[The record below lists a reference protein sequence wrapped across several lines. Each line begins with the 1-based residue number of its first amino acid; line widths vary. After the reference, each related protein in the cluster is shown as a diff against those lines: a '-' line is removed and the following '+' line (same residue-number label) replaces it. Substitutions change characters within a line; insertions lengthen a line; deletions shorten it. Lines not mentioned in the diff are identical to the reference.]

1 MPENAKK
8 ILFVDDDRVI
18 LTFAERLFS
27 SQGHEV
33 KTAGDGFEALNI
45 LSSFTPDIIFFDL
58 IMPKIDGDK
67 LIQIVRSMPRL
78 EKSFLVIVSAAAA
91 ETDFN
96 FGETGADYYVAKGPF
111 SAMAENLLAAV
122 RASDSPHPLEPQKPV
137 LGLEHVYS
145 RQLTRELLSR
155 NRHLETIFES
165 MSEGIL
171 EVYSGKVVYA
181 NAAAVQMLGLPVRR
195 MLTARPSDLFPL
207 DVRERIEALS
217 RTPSHLPAE
226 TEPGRPLEVHG
237 RELLVK
243 RLPVKGDEETA
254 IWMIADVTERRRLES
269 QIQHIQK
276 MEALGT
282 IAAGVA
288 HNFRNTLTEILVNS
302 QLIQLNHQDR
312 PELQEIA
319 ARIHSSVKRGA
330 RLVEGLLHFSRK
342 EIRREFQPLNLVPV
356 IREALALAEGSFDS
370 RIRIEAQIPDT
381 LPVLGD
387 ATGLSQVLMNLFSN
401 ARDAMPAGGTLRVE
415 AGEEGASILLT
426 VSDTG
431 CGMDAE
437 TLEKCFDPFFTTK
450 PVGQGTGLGLSTAY
464 GIIKSHDGR
473 IHVESRPGSG
483 TVFRILLPRAAAQKP
498 VEKTKG
504 GDFARGRGETVL
516 FVDDEEEI
524 LRAMEGLLRTLN
536 YRPLCTASA
545 EEALRLFPS
554 LKPDLVILDVNM
566 PGMGGIECGK
576 RILEIDP
583 EARIVLFTGCEPGL
597 ENPDEETGE
606 AIARGTLTKPADLH
620 ELGRMLAAVLRSGR
634 PTKSPSSAVRLQ
646 TAAGEIE
653 AGAGRGLTGSRP
665 GRPAPREVS

>member
-1 MPENAKK
+1 MPEAAKK
-8 ILFVDDDRVI
+8 ILVVDDDRVI
-18 LTFAERLFS
+18 LAFAERLLS

-45 LSSFTPDIIFFDL
+45 LSAYTPDVIFFDL

-78 EKSFLVIVSAAAA
+78 EKSFLVIVSAAVA

-96 FGETGADYYVAKGPF
+96 FSETGADYYVAKGPF

-122 RASDSPHPLEPQKPV
+122 RAADSPHPVAPQTPV
-137 LGLEHVYS
+137 IGLEHVYS

-155 NRHLETIFES
+155 NRHLETILES

-171 EVYSGKVVYA
+171 EVYAGKVVYA
-181 NAAAVQMLGLPVRR
+181 NTAAVQMLGIPVRR
-195 MLTARPSDLFPL
+195 MLTACPTELFPEA
-207 DVRERIEALS
+207 VRGEVEALF
-217 RTPSHLPAE
+217 RTPSNEPAE

-237 RELLVK
+237 RELVVK
-243 RLPVKGDEETA
+243 KLPVKGDEETA
-254 IWMIADVTERRRLES
+254 IWMILDVTERRRLES

-302 QLIQLNHQDR
+302 QLIQLNHKDR

-330 RLVEGLLHFSRK
+330 RLVDGLLHFSRK
-342 EIRREFQPLNLVPV
+342 EIRREFQPLDIVPV
-356 IREALALAEGSFDS
+356 IREALAVVEGSFDP
-370 RIRIEAQIPDT
+370 RIRIEARVPDA
-381 LPVLGD
+381 LWVVGD
-387 ATGLSQVLMNLFSN
+387 ATGLSQVFMNLFTN
-401 ARDAMPAGGTLRVE
+401 ARDAMPAGGVLRVE
-415 AGEEGASILLT
+415 AGEEGDSVLIV

-473 IHVESRPGSG
+473 IHIESRPGGG
-483 TVFRILLPRAAAQKP
+483 TVFHIRLPRAAASKTA
-498 VEKTKG
+498 EKTKAE
-504 GDFARGRGETVL
+504 DYTRGRGETVL
-516 FVDDEEEI
+516 FVDDENEI

-545 EEALRLFPS
+545 EEAVRLYRS
-554 LKPDLVILDVNM
+554 LKPDLVLLDVNM

-576 RILEIDP
+576 RILEVDP

-597 ENPDEETGE
+597 QDDGGEEGR
-606 AIARGTLTKPADLH
+606 AISRGTLTKPADLK
-620 ELGRMLAAVLRSGR
+620 ELSGVLAAVLRSGHAKR
-634 PTKSPSSAVRLQ
+634 SIPSPACLK
-646 TAAGEIE
+646 TASGEIE
-653 AGAGRGLTGSRP
+653 AGEGRSLAGSRT